1 MLSTLRLGEPPTL
14 KEATLDEAQWCL
26 PFSYEVGEHR
36 RGGRGLLAKFK
47 PRGDDP
53 TNFSGPGPL
62 GWILKARHGS
72 MTAASD
78 GGLVRAAMAALPIA
92 AEPAAPR
99 TAAPAAAATSIA
111 AASSQHTGAS
121 AEADRQQ
128 QQQQQQRLA
137 QRAPSD
143 SYLELIFPF
152 SNNAKLREQYQRFM
166 SDRMRFA
173 LLLEDLDTLAGTEK
187 YGRPYPEG
195 HLADGVR
202 RRVLDTGQPY
212 PPPIPRFDRGAQP
225 AISADIAAR
234 HAGVSDRVLLT
245 ASIDRISWLQ
255 DPNVGEVTLAN
266 NLRMAGQVVWSG
278 RSSMEVMIELSH
290 QSPGAPPGNWDFI
303 GVAFFVLVSRSLDR
317 TAAAEVPVL
326 VPETQRERELFE
338 QGKSHMLQ
346 RQHRRDSHWARRPP
360 SAEEIALVHD
370 LIRTHTLHR
379 ASSHH
384 HHHHQQ
390 QQEAVPMSRTVLQ
403 NCCLMHS
410 QDRNVFDVIFGGHL
424 LSLAYEHA
432 FATAALHAG
441 EYCDPLSMDDVA
453 FLMPVPIGALLRLTG
468 QVVFAEGPV
477 VRVHVRATKLEPG
490 APEQSV
496 VTNMFSF
503 AFRCPSGPVRRV
515 IPDTMVEAMEYVTG
529 HRQNAKDDA
538 SQAVLAA
545 QAVARL

>member
-173 LLLEDLDTLAGTEK
+173 LLLEDLDTLA
-187 YGRPYPEG
+187 
-195 HLADGVR
+195 
-202 RRVLDTGQPY
+202 
-212 PPPIPRFDRGAQP
+212 
-225 AISADIAAR
+225 ADIAAR